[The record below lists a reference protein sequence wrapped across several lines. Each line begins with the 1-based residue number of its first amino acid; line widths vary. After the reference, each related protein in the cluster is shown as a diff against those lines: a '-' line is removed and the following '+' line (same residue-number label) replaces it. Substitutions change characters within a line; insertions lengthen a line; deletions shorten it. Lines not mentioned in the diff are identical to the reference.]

1 MGHLEKEVSS
11 CAAMTGCLGR
21 EDVEVTILSKQYT
34 ESTMFRWTADDRV
47 QVIESPFRK
56 VIRHE
61 RNFTNWASLMTYSTI
76 AVSSRSSYILT
87 WLKGGRMTEVGEEG
101 FWDFSR
107 SSEKS

>member
-47 QVIESPFRK
+47 RVIESPFRK
-56 VIRHE
+56 VNR
-61 RNFTNWASLMTYSTI
+61 TNI
-76 AVSSRSSYILT
+76 FIHPI
-87 WLKGGRMTEVGEEG
+87 
-101 FWDFSR
+101 
-107 SSEKS
+107 KSPIIGPA

>member
-56 VIRHE
+56 VNAQIYL
-61 RNFTNWASLMTYSTI
+61 F
-76 AVSSRSSYILT
+76 ILCRG
-87 WLKGGRMTEVGEEG
+87 L
-101 FWDFSR
+101 SA
-107 SSEKS
+107 KS

>member
-34 ESTMFRWTADDRV
+34 ETTMFRWTADDRV

-56 VIRHE
+56 VNRINIFTYPLQGPISKIIE
-61 RNFTNWASLMTYSTI
+61 LATRNKFQFHVEFSLRISIQIMPN
-76 AVSSRSSYILT
+76 
-87 WLKGGRMTEVGEEG
+87 
-101 FWDFSR
+101 
-107 SSEKS
+107 

>member
-47 QVIESPFRK
+47 RVIESPFRK
-56 VIRHE
+56 VNAQIYLFFLCRGLS
-61 RNFTNWASLMTYSTI
+61 A
-76 AVSSRSSYILT
+76 
-87 WLKGGRMTEVGEEG
+87 
-101 FWDFSR
+101 
-107 SSEKS
+107 KS